1 MLPAVSVSVQVR
13 PPVVRLASVV
23 VGEAESVRATVYRI
37 RSGRTYL
44 VRFRVAGATAA
55 TGLGCIAS
63 ASMRLVG
70 SGPVV
75 RVGVSP
81 RGVWCPGTG
90 VLSVAI
96 ARRGA
101 KVVASRLHVRPPEA
115 IGQGDV
121 VGHLLVGPTCPV
133 ERADDPCD
141 PVARPD
147 PVTLVA
153 LDATGVETARTV
165 TLGDGSFAFDLPPGG
180 YTLHAEGTSSMFPS
194 ITDAKVVV
202 TASATRA
209 APQRVIVTGD
219 TGIR

>member
-1 MLPAVSVSVQVR
+1 MLPVVSVAVQVR

-23 VGEAESVRATVYRI
+23 VGEAESVRAIVYRI

-55 TGLGCIAS
+55 TGLGCDAS

-75 RVGVSP
+75 RVGVAP
-81 RGVWCPGTG
+81 RGVWCLGTG
-90 VLSVAI
+90 VFSVAV

-101 KVVASRLHVRPPEA
+101 KAVASRLRVRPPEA
-115 IGQGDV
+115 IGEGDV

-165 TLGDGSFAFDLPPGG
+165 TLGDGSFAFDLQPGG
-180 YTLHAEGTSSMFPS
+180 YTLHAVRTGAMFPS
-194 ITDAKVVV
+194 IADAKVVV

-209 APQRVIVTGD
+209 TPQRVIVTGD